1 MKANEE
7 FNLNQIRVLVIQF
20 NAATEETP
28 MVGMPIS
35 SRKERIR
42 IFSVWIYFYTC
53 WPPLI
58 EISAPVI

>member
-7 FNLNQIRVLVIQF
+7 FNLNQIWVLVIQL

-35 SRKERIR
+35 RRKERIR

-58 EISAPVI
+58 EISAPVT